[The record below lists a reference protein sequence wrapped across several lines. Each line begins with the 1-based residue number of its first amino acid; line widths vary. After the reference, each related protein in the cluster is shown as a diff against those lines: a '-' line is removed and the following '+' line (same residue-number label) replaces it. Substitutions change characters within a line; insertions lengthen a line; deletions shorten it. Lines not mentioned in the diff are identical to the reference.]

1 MNFSLRLA
9 CTSPSM
15 RLMNAAAV
23 DIVRGCDSSIWLRSR
38 LSALRVPR
46 LVERSNCKFGL
57 GRKLPD
63 SMDFSIASA
72 LLPFAKGRAG
82 RPLATHSQRRAV
94 ALALAAGAGA
104 SQAREAARRLAPL
117 ARSPLR
123 ACPCGTTI
131 RASSS
136 YCGTGRRAAPTEAS
150 TAARGRGRSYARVE
164 VCRGRGRGRGRG
176 RRRHRGIWRVKGE
189 GEG

>member
-1 MNFSLRLA
+1 MH
-9 CTSPSM
+9 T
-15 RLMNAAAV
+15 
-23 DIVRGCDSSIWLRSR
+23 
-38 LSALRVPR
+38 
-46 LVERSNCKFGL
+46 
-57 GRKLPD
+57 
-63 SMDFSIASA
+63 
-72 LLPFAKGRAG
+72 FAKGRAG

-136 YCGTGRRAAPTEAS
+136 YCGTGRRAHSGLEGAS
-150 TAARGRGRSYARVE
+150 IGKKFIS
-164 VCRGRGRGRGRG
+164 C
-176 RRRHRGIWRVKGE
+176 
-189 GEG
+189 